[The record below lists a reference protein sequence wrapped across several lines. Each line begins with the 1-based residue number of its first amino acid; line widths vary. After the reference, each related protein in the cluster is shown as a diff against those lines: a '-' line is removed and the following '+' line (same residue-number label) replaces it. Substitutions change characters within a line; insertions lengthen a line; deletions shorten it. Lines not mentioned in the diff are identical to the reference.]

1 MESKKEKVVHI
12 TKEMRNSNAN
22 GQTAAGQ
29 DAEENDAAASPHA
42 AGGAPGQEST
52 ETSPA
57 KPRRDMG
64 KAAVFISI
72 LAVLL
77 LAVFFY
83 ALNRNI
89 AGLASQVESLSA
101 LRAQVT
107 EMDGSIG
114 AIQGD
119 ISGIHGDIGAMQEKM
134 AILDTVP
141 DMARRTML
149 RSMLQDLSQ
158 RVSFIAEETN
168 TPEQA
173 AKIKAAQVLL
183 DQAQAD
189 LAKTE

>member
-12 TKEMRNSNAN
+12 SKEMRNNQEDE
-22 GQTAAGQ
+22 QTSSGEAAAEPQAAGSQ
-29 DAEENDAAASPHA
+29 EN
-42 AGGAPGQEST
+42 AGANPD
-52 ETSPA
+52 

-77 LAVFFY
+77 LVVFFY

-89 AGLASQVESLSA
+89 AGLANQVDSLLA
-101 LRAQVT
+101 LRTQVT

-114 AIQGD
+114 AMQGD
-119 ISGIHGDIGAMQEKM
+119 ISGIHGDIAAMQDKI

-141 DMARRTML
+141 DMARRTMM

-158 RVSFIAEETN
+158 RIAFIAEETE

-183 DQAQAD
+183 DEAQAD
-189 LAKTE
+189 MAKSE

>member
-12 TKEMRNSNAN
+12 SKEMRSNKDDE
-22 GQTAAGQ
+22 QTPAKNTAGDND
-29 DAEENDAAASPHA
+29 DAGSQSTTGGNPAPENTAS
-42 AGGAPGQEST
+42 T
-52 ETSPA
+52 PA

-77 LAVFFY
+77 LVVFFY

-89 AGLASQVESLSA
+89 AGLATQVETLSA
-101 LRAQVT
+101 LQTQVT
-107 EMDGSIG
+107 EMDGSIS
-114 AIQGD
+114 AMQDD
-119 ISGIHGDIGAMQEKM
+119 ISGIHGDITAMQDKM

-158 RVSFIAEETN
+158 RIAFIAEETE

-183 DQAQAD
+183 DQAKAD